1 MTPTHRHPWFAPLY
15 RRIVVVAVCLLWLA
29 LEAYAGEQVWT
40 LIAVAVTG
48 YAVWALLIA
57 YRPPEQE

>member
-1 MTPTHRHPWFAPLY
+1 MTPTHRDPWFAPRY
-15 RRIVVVAVCLLWLA
+15 RRIAVVAVCLVWLA
-29 LEAYAGEQVWT
+29 LEAWAGEQVWT

-57 YRPPEQE
+57 YRPPEER